1 MFQTCLTFFL
11 LCNIRED
18 ILKNVGN
25 QTVSVSID
33 FHCMDKECNG
43 TETIRLPTFFK
54 ISSLMLHRRKK
65 VRQVWNIIRVSK
77 WRQNFNFCVD
87 YHFNKV
93 DFFYR
98 HLWSNLR
105 MKKRTWVTR
114 WSIPARFTLTDI
126 RRHTLAA
133 VFTMSVTHHW
143 ENTKV
148 LAHNHY
154 DQNSLYLEICKCLL
168 TSFTSWSHVAV
179 RASAVVSRQT
189 AATVLTRRITASWET
204 RCVNSYNIP
213 GNPQNMQKA
222 ENSYAER
229 VYHPHRWGRC
239 TLQDIHTHWA
249 SHTSLCF
256 CSPVGTQLME
266 EDITGV
272 TLKWVII
279 TNHN

>member
-1 MFQTCLTFFL
+1 
-11 LCNIRED
+11 
-18 ILKNVGN
+18 
-25 QTVSVSID
+25 
-33 FHCMDKECNG
+33 
-43 TETIRLPTFFK
+43 
-54 ISSLMLHRRKK
+54 MLHRRKK
-65 VRQVWNIIRVSK
+65 AIQVCNIIRVSN
-77 WRQNFNFCVD
+77 WRQNFHFCVD
-87 YHFNKV
+87 YHFNKHDLKWREV
-93 DFFYR
+93 KTFFYR

-105 MKKRTWVTR
+105 MKKRTWVTG

-154 DQNSLYLEICKCLL
+154 EQNSLYLEICKCLL

-179 RASAVVSRQT
+179 RASAVVSGQT

-222 ENSYAER
+222 ENSYAESLPSSQ
-229 VYHPHRWGRC
+229 VGPLYPAGH
-239 TLQDIHTHWA
+239 
-249 SHTSLCF
+249 SHTLGFTHFPLFLQS
-256 CSPVGTQLME
+256 GRHTA
-266 EDITGV
+266 DGRR
-272 TLKWVII
+272 
-279 TNHN
+279 HNWCDFEMSHNNKS